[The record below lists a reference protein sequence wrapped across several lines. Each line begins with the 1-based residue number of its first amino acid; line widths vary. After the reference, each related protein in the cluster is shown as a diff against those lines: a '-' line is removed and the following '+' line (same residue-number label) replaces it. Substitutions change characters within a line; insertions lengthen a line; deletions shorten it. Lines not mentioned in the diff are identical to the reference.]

1 VGKATELTTSK
12 MTHDQDLMF
21 IVSYL
26 ESHSL
31 VTRLMALV
39 MYYEVQTRKTLKATG
54 VTILI
59 QAFSSSG
66 KGTIR
71 SQSFEV
77 HSNRFEIPE
86 FAGL

>member
-1 VGKATELTTSK
+1 MGIATELTASK
-12 MTHDQDLMF
+12 MKHDQDLMC

-54 VTILI
+54 VVILI
-59 QAFSSSG
+59 KAFSSSG
-66 KGTIR
+66 DRTRR
-71 SQSFEV
+71 SQSF
-77 HSNRFEIPE
+77 
-86 FAGL
+86 

>member
-1 VGKATELTTSK
+1 MPYVGNTTELTALK
-12 MTHDQDLMF
+12 MTHDQDLIS

-54 VTILI
+54 
-59 QAFSSSG
+59 G
-66 KGTIR
+66 G
-71 SQSFEV
+71 
-77 HSNRFEIPE
+77 HSNTGIFFKWRRNYKKSVFLSA
-86 FAGL
+86 F